1 MIEGGAI
8 SVKGEKISATDLVLS
23 TSDFD
28 NESLLL
34 KKGKKNFIKVVLK

>member
-8 SVKGEKISATDLVLS
+8 SVKGEKVSDIALVL
-23 TSDFD
+23 TKADFD
-28 NESLLL
+28 NGSLLL

>member
-8 SVKGEKISATDLVLS
+8 AMNGKKVTSFALVVKKD
-23 TSDFD
+23 DFKD
-28 NESLLL
+28 NSILL